1 MSFNDLGP
9 GVDISLGSNSV
20 PIQAYIKK
28 YNSYM
33 YNLHTIF
40 PLCAISLKEQVDAVW
55 SLFLPKPASMKP
67 DIL

>member
-40 PLCAISLKEQVDAVW
+40 PLCAISLKEQVDAV
-55 SLFLPKPASMKP
+55 
-67 DIL
+67 